1 MMKKRT
7 LGYGGPE
14 VSALGLGCMGMSE
27 FYGPANEKASKKVIL
42 TALEKGVTMLDT
54 ADCYGNGHNER
65 LMAQV
70 LKEWTGNVFIATKF
84 GIVREPGVYAREIC
98 GRPEYVRE
106 AVEASL
112 KRLDVETIDLYYL
125 HRVDKNVPIEET
137 VGAMSDLVREGKIK
151 YIGLSEASPQ
161 TVLKAHTVHPISC
174 VQSEYSLF
182 TRDVEE
188 SLLPTLRANGIAFV
202 PYSPL
207 GRGMLTGKLSKETLA
222 QEGDLRKHL
231 PRSSE
236 ENYDKNMNLVY
247 QLKKMAD
254 SKGIELSQLAL
265 AWVLFQGK
273 DIVPI
278 PGTKRI
284 KYLEENIQAAEI
296 TLDQKELDIIDSI
309 FSPNAVKGERYTQEG
324 MKGLNG

>member
-1 MMKKRT
+1 MKKRT

-207 GRGMLTGKLSKETLA
+207 GRGMLTGKLSKETLV

-265 AWVLFQGK
+265 AWVLSQGK